1 MLKRVSASDVE
12 LGMFV
17 YKLEGSWF
25 KHPFWRSRF
34 LLNDENMLRDLHDS
48 DVKGVIID
56 ISKGYDVRP
65 VPQPQQRL
73 VLTPGSVVAANQN
86 QARPSPFRQR
96 RTAPMAAAQVADL
109 RSTAPNSM
117 AREFGLAKQV
127 AGKSRKIVS
136 KVFLEMRLG
145 KSIKASIVEPV
156 IDDIFCSVQRNPH
169 AFNGLMRC
177 KRDNEYIYRHTLAVS
192 ALMISLGR
200 QMKLSP
206 DMIRLA
212 GMAGLL
218 MDVGIGLLPVD
229 LSKYGGDYRNLDPR
243 VLNQHVMLGYECL
256 DAGGGIHPAVLDVAL
271 NHHELMDGTGY
282 PNRLQGDRIDVLSR
296 MAAICDHYDSMVSD
310 TVDGSGMDPASS
322 LQQMVMMRGW
332 FDPDILTR
340 FVETLGVYPI
350 GSVVLLRSDRLAMVV
365 AQDVADHTRPKVKPF
380 YANVT
385 GKFIEVDEIALACCY
400 GDDEI
405 VETVEPS
412 DYGIEDFPRI
422 RERLFNKAHSRGD

>member
-1 MLKRVSASDVE
+1 MLKRIDLSDVE

-17 YKLEGSWF
+17 HKLEGSWF
-25 KHPFWRSRF
+25 KHPFWKSRF
-34 LLNDENMLRDLHDS
+34 LLQDESMLSDLLAS
-48 DVKGVIID
+48 DIAGVVID

-65 VPQPQQRL
+65 APPQLEARSPAPAKS
-73 VLTPGSVVAANQN
+73 TPHPFANR
-86 QARPSPFRQR
+86 ARMQSRS
-96 RTAPMAAAQVADL
+96 APIAPKPDL

-117 AREFGLAKQV
+117 GREFGLAKQV
-127 AGKSRKIVS
+127 AGQSRKVIS
-136 KVFLEMRLG
+136 RVFLESRLS

-156 IDDIFCSVQRNPH
+156 IEDIFASIQRNPH

-177 KRDNEYIYRHTLAVS
+177 KRDNDYIYRHALAVC

-200 QMKLSP
+200 QMKLP
-206 DMIRLA
+206 PNLIREA

-218 MDVGIGLLPVD
+218 MDVGIGMLPVD
-229 LSKYGGDYRNLDPR
+229 LTEYSGDYRNLDPAVFNR
-243 VLNQHVMLGYECL
+243 HIDLGYECL
-256 DAGGGIHPAVLDVAL
+256 HAGGGISDAVLDVVL

-282 PNRLQGDRIDVLSR
+282 PNRLPGERIDRLSR
-296 MAAICDHYDSMVSD
+296 MASICDAYDSMVSD
-310 TVDGSGMDPASS
+310 TADGSGMDPASS
-322 LQQMVMMRGW
+322 LQQMKMMKGW
-332 FDPDILTR
+332 FDPDILEK
-340 FVETLGVYPI
+340 FVETLGVFPI

-365 AQDVADHTRPKVKPF
+365 AQEPSDCTRPRVKPF

-385 GKFIEVDEIALACCY
+385 GKFIRADEIALASCY

-422 RERLFNKAHSRGD
+422 RERLFENAHKDG